1 MHSNPLQQLFKP
13 TSIAVLGASNE
24 PGTPGYVAMRNLTR
38 SNFLGPVMPIHP
50 EQLPIH
56 DLESYKSVDT
66 LPLTPD
72 LALICEPLEQAPAL
86 IEELGKRG
94 TSAVV
99 LLSRGGFRESQERRA
114 QVNKT
119 LLDAA
124 RPYGVRI
131 LGPNCLGFI
140 NPVVGVNASLAHRNA
155 LPGKLAFISQ
165 SDALFASVLD
175 WASSKHIGFS
185 YFISLGDRC
194 DLNLGHLLDFLN
206 RDPNTRA
213 VLMYIESVNQARN
226 FLSAARALSRNKPI
240 LVIKAGR
247 SEEGARAAAMHS
259 SAFLGADD
267 VYDAAF
273 RRAGMLRVFDI
284 DGLFDTVETL
294 ARTRPISGDRLAI
307 LTNGGSPGF
316 LAADELILR
325 RGSLAELSPET
336 RKTFAETLGN
346 HWSYWNPLVISSH
359 SSGEVYETALKLLAK
374 DKNVDAVLTMHIPT
388 ATVTSEEV
396 AESIIRAAKKTKKNV
411 FTSWLGI
418 ENAEPARQM
427 FDKAGICTYF
437 TPEKAVR
444 AFLNMVEYRRNQD
457 LLMETPASMPKDF
470 DPDTFS
476 AKRIVSKALEQQRQV
491 LTEPEAKDVLS
502 AYDIPTVP
510 SALSSDLEGIE
521 GAVEAA
527 AELGFPVALKVISP
541 EIKRKSLAGG
551 VALDLENED
560 QVREAARAILLR
572 VRLLRPDARVL
583 GFTVQRM
590 VHRAH
595 AHELHIEVAT
605 DPVFGPIIRFGQGGS
620 LQEVAAD
627 MQAALPPLNMSLA
640 KELVSRT
647 KAFSY
652 LQGYEG
658 HPQVDLQSIYLTL
671 IKISQLTI
679 DIPDIFEI
687 EINPLYVDDKG
698 VLALDAQIR
707 IARAELSG
715 PEQLAI
721 RPYPGEL
728 FECGQLKDGRHVTL
742 RPIRPE
748 DEPAHYE
755 FLEHVSAEDKR
766 LRFFGNVGMLPRQEM
781 HKLCQIDY
789 DREMAIIA
797 TGPADGTEDVTL
809 GVVRAITD
817 PENLV
822 AEFAI
827 LLRSDIKRKGL
838 GRMLMEKIIRYC
850 RSRGTKRIVGQALME
865 NKGMVALARAVGFDV
880 KKNYDDEVWE
890 FVILLNP

>member
-1 MHSNPLQQLFKP
+1 
-13 TSIAVLGASNE
+13 
-24 PGTPGYVAMRNLTR
+24 
-38 SNFLGPVMPIHP
+38 
-50 EQLPIH
+50 
-56 DLESYKSVDT
+56 
-66 LPLTPD
+66 
-72 LALICEPLEQAPAL
+72 
-86 IEELGKRG
+86 
-94 TSAVV
+94 
-99 LLSRGGFRESQERRA
+99 
-114 QVNKT
+114 
-119 LLDAA
+119 
-124 RPYGVRI
+124 
-131 LGPNCLGFI
+131 
-140 NPVVGVNASLAHRNA
+140 
-155 LPGKLAFISQ
+155 
-165 SDALFASVLD
+165 
-175 WASSKHIGFS
+175 
-185 YFISLGDRC
+185 
-194 DLNLGHLLDFLN
+194 
-206 RDPNTRA
+206 
-213 VLMYIESVNQARN
+213 
-226 FLSAARALSRNKPI
+226 
-240 LVIKAGR
+240 
-247 SEEGARAAAMHS
+247 MHS

-273 RRAGMLRVFDI
+273 RRAGMLRVSDI
-284 DGLFDTVETL
+284 DALFDTVETL

-316 LAADELILR
+316 LAADELIMR
-325 RGSLAELSPET
+325 RGRLAELSQET
-336 RKTFAETLGN
+336 RDALAEALGN
-346 HWSYWNPLVISSH
+346 QWSYWNPLVISSQ
-359 SSGEVYETALKLLAK
+359 SGGEVYETALKILVK
-374 DKNVDAVLTMHIPT
+374 DKNVDGVLAMHNPT
-388 ATVTSEEV
+388 ATVTSAEV
-396 AESIIRAAKKTKKNV
+396 AEAIIRGAKKTKKNI

-418 ENAEPARQM
+418 EKRRTRARQM

-457 LLMETPASMPKDF
+457 LLMETPASLPKDF
-470 DPDTFS
+470 DPDTFA
-476 AKRIVSKALEQQRQV
+476 AKRIVSKALDQQRQV

-510 SALSSDLEGIE
+510 SALCSDLDGIE

-527 AELGFPVALKVISP
+527 VELGFPVALKVISP

-551 VALDLENED
+551 VALDLENEE
-560 QVREAARAILLR
+560 QVREAAKAVLLR
-572 VRLLRPDARVL
+572 VRLLRPDARIL

-605 DPVFGPIIRFGQGGS
+605 DPVFGPILRFGQGGS
-620 LQEVAAD
+620 LQEVAGD
-627 MQAALPPLNMSLA
+627 IQAALPPLNMSLA

-647 KAFSY
+647 KAFSL

-658 HPQVDLQSIYLTL
+658 HPQVDLDSIYLTL

-679 DIPDIFEI
+679 DIPDIFEL
-687 EINPLYVDDKG
+687 EINPLYADDKG

-707 IARAELSG
+707 IARAEVSG

-728 FECGQLKDGRHVTL
+728 VECAVLKNGQHVTL

-789 DREMAIIA
+789 AREMAIIA
-797 TGPADGTEDVTL
+797 IGPTGEEDTGTL

-827 LLRSDIKRKGL
+827 LLRSDIKRTGL

-850 RSRGTKRIVGQALME
+850 RSRGTQRIVGQALME
-865 NKGMVALARAVGFDV
+865 NKGMVGLARAVGFEV

-890 FVILLNP
+890 FNLQLNP